1 MSTMIYSGKTKYD
14 IYVTYLE
21 DGESKTEKF
30 IEAVDEFSVEVG
42 IQGFTLAWKK
52 DGEYFEE
59 DFTNNM
65 DVKVLQSDSKS
76 EKSDLIRLSFYDG
89 TSVVLPSD
97 WLVYDTTWKEFKKVR
112 DVSKNDVLKAYTDK
126 RTVSSV
132 EDLGRE
138 TFTDVEDAETDKS
151 ETDSEDSGETVPVIC
166 ESCLDRYVRHI
177 VHEELANHFVA
188 FGLGMFDVVCNYD
201 ENEED

>member
-52 DGEYFEE
+52 DGEYSEE
-59 DFTNNM
+59 DFPNYM

-76 EKSDLIRLSFYDG
+76 EKSDL
-89 TSVVLPSD
+89 
-97 WLVYDTTWKEFKKVR
+97 
-112 DVSKNDVLKAYTDK
+112 
-126 RTVSSV
+126 
-132 EDLGRE
+132 
-138 TFTDVEDAETDKS
+138 TDVKDAETDKP

-177 VHEELANHFVA
+177 VHEELANHFAA

>member
-14 IYVTYLE
+14 IYVTYPE

-52 DGEYFEE
+52 DGEYSEE
-59 DFTNNM
+59 DFPNYM

-76 EKSDLIRLSFYDG
+76 EKSDL
-89 TSVVLPSD
+89 
-97 WLVYDTTWKEFKKVR
+97 
-112 DVSKNDVLKAYTDK
+112 
-126 RTVSSV
+126 
-132 EDLGRE
+132 
-138 TFTDVEDAETDKS
+138 TDVKDAETDKP
-151 ETDSEDSGETVPVIC
+151 ETDSEDSGETVSVIC

-177 VHEELANHFVA
+177 VHEELAKHLAA
-188 FGLGMFDVVCNYD
+188 FALDMFDVMRMYD
-201 ENEED
+201 DDEDED

>member
-14 IYVTYLE
+14 IYVTHPE
-21 DGESKTEKF
+21 DDESKTVKF

-52 DGEYFEE
+52 DGEYSEE
-59 DFTNNM
+59 DFPNYM

-76 EKSDLIRLSFYDG
+76 EKSDL
-89 TSVVLPSD
+89 
-97 WLVYDTTWKEFKKVR
+97 
-112 DVSKNDVLKAYTDK
+112 
-126 RTVSSV
+126 
-132 EDLGRE
+132 
-138 TFTDVEDAETDKS
+138 TDVKDAETDKP

-188 FGLGMFDVVCNYD
+188 FGLGMFDAVHADVCD
-201 ENEED
+201 EDKED

>member
-52 DGEYFEE
+52 DGEYSEE
-59 DFTNNM
+59 DFPNYM

-76 EKSDLIRLSFYDG
+76 EKSDL
-89 TSVVLPSD
+89 
-97 WLVYDTTWKEFKKVR
+97 
-112 DVSKNDVLKAYTDK
+112 
-126 RTVSSV
+126 
-132 EDLGRE
+132 
-138 TFTDVEDAETDKS
+138 TDVKDAETDKL

-201 ENEED
+201 DDEDDD

>member
-52 DGEYFEE
+52 DGEYSEE
-59 DFTNNM
+59 DFPNYM

-76 EKSDLIRLSFYDG
+76 EKSDL
-89 TSVVLPSD
+89 
-97 WLVYDTTWKEFKKVR
+97 
-112 DVSKNDVLKAYTDK
+112 
-126 RTVSSV
+126 
-132 EDLGRE
+132 
-138 TFTDVEDAETDKS
+138 TDVKDAETDKS
-151 ETDSEDSGETVPVIC
+151 ETDSEDSGETVLVIC

-177 VHEELANHFVA
+177 VHEELASHFVA
-188 FGLGMFDVVCNYD
+188 FGLDMFDVVCNYD

>member
-52 DGEYFEE
+52 DGEYSEE
-59 DFTNNM
+59 DFPNYM

-76 EKSDLIRLSFYDG
+76 EKSDL
-89 TSVVLPSD
+89 
-97 WLVYDTTWKEFKKVR
+97 
-112 DVSKNDVLKAYTDK
+112 TDAK
-126 RTVSSV
+126 
-132 EDLGRE
+132 
-138 TFTDVEDAETDKS
+138 DAETDKL

>member
-14 IYVTYLE
+14 IYVTRLE

-52 DGEYFEE
+52 DGEYSEE
-59 DFTNNM
+59 DFPNYM

-76 EKSDLIRLSFYDG
+76 EKSGL
-89 TSVVLPSD
+89 
-97 WLVYDTTWKEFKKVR
+97 
-112 DVSKNDVLKAYTDK
+112 
-126 RTVSSV
+126 
-132 EDLGRE
+132 
-138 TFTDVEDAETDKS
+138 TDVKDAETDKQ

-188 FGLGMFDVVCNYD
+188 FGLNMFDVVCDYD

>member
-52 DGEYFEE
+52 DGEYSEE
-59 DFTNNM
+59 DFPNYM

-76 EKSDLIRLSFYDG
+76 EKSDL
-89 TSVVLPSD
+89 
-97 WLVYDTTWKEFKKVR
+97 
-112 DVSKNDVLKAYTDK
+112 
-126 RTVSSV
+126 
-132 EDLGRE
+132 
-138 TFTDVEDAETDKS
+138 TDVKDAETDKP
-151 ETDSEDSGETVPVIC
+151 ETDSEGSGETVPVIC

>member
-52 DGEYFEE
+52 DGEYSEE
-59 DFTNNM
+59 DFSNYM

-76 EKSDLIRLSFYDG
+76 EKSDL
-89 TSVVLPSD
+89 
-97 WLVYDTTWKEFKKVR
+97 
-112 DVSKNDVLKAYTDK
+112 
-126 RTVSSV
+126 
-132 EDLGRE
+132 
-138 TFTDVEDAETDKS
+138 TDVKDVETDKQ

>member
-14 IYVTYLE
+14 IYVVYLE

-52 DGEYFEE
+52 DGEYSEE
-59 DFTNNM
+59 DFPNYM

-76 EKSDLIRLSFYDG
+76 EKSDL
-89 TSVVLPSD
+89 
-97 WLVYDTTWKEFKKVR
+97 
-112 DVSKNDVLKAYTDK
+112 
-126 RTVSSV
+126 
-132 EDLGRE
+132 
-138 TFTDVEDAETDKS
+138 TDVKDAETDRP

-177 VHEELANHFVA
+177 VHKELANHFVA

>member
-52 DGEYFEE
+52 DGEYSEE
-59 DFTNNM
+59 DFPNYM
-65 DVKVLQSDSKS
+65 DVKVLQSDYKS
-76 EKSDLIRLSFYDG
+76 EKSDL
-89 TSVVLPSD
+89 
-97 WLVYDTTWKEFKKVR
+97 
-112 DVSKNDVLKAYTDK
+112 
-126 RTVSSV
+126 
-132 EDLGRE
+132 
-138 TFTDVEDAETDKS
+138 TDVKDAETDKP

-188 FGLGMFDVVCNYD
+188 FGLGMFDVMCNYD

>member
-52 DGEYFEE
+52 DGEYSEE
-59 DFTNNM
+59 DFPNYM

-76 EKSDLIRLSFYDG
+76 EKSDL
-89 TSVVLPSD
+89 
-97 WLVYDTTWKEFKKVR
+97 
-112 DVSKNDVLKAYTDK
+112 
-126 RTVSSV
+126 
-132 EDLGRE
+132 
-138 TFTDVEDAETDKS
+138 TDVKDAETDKP

-201 ENEED
+201 DENEED

>member
-1 MSTMIYSGKTKYD
+1 MSTMIYSGKTRYD

-52 DGEYFEE
+52 DGEYSEE
-59 DFTNNM
+59 DFPNYM
-65 DVKVLQSDSKS
+65 DVKVLQSDSKL
-76 EKSDLIRLSFYDG
+76 EKSDL
-89 TSVVLPSD
+89 
-97 WLVYDTTWKEFKKVR
+97 
-112 DVSKNDVLKAYTDK
+112 
-126 RTVSSV
+126 
-132 EDLGRE
+132 
-138 TFTDVEDAETDKS
+138 TDVKDAETDKP

>member
-52 DGEYFEE
+52 DGEYSEE
-59 DFTNNM
+59 DFPNYM

-76 EKSDLIRLSFYDG
+76 EKSDL
-89 TSVVLPSD
+89 
-97 WLVYDTTWKEFKKVR
+97 
-112 DVSKNDVLKAYTDK
+112 
-126 RTVSSV
+126 
-132 EDLGRE
+132 
-138 TFTDVEDAETDKS
+138 TDVKEAETDKP

-201 ENEED
+201 DDEDED

>member
-1 MSTMIYSGKTKYD
+1 MIYSGKTKYD
-14 IYVTYLE
+14 IYVTHPE
-21 DGESKTEKF
+21 DDESKTVKF
-30 IEAVDEFSVEVG
+30 IKAVDEFSVEVG
-42 IQGFTLAWKK
+42 IQGFTLAWMK
-52 DGEYFEE
+52 DGEYSEE
-59 DFTNNM
+59 DFPNYM

-76 EKSDLIRLSFYDG
+76 EKSDL
-89 TSVVLPSD
+89 
-97 WLVYDTTWKEFKKVR
+97 
-112 DVSKNDVLKAYTDK
+112 
-126 RTVSSV
+126 
-132 EDLGRE
+132 
-138 TFTDVEDAETDKS
+138 TDVKDAETDKP